1 MRAWW
6 VGFIGMAACTG
17 GDKAPDDMGDGGGDT
32 DADDGVVGFD
42 DFIDLADAPD
52 ITGDASCFQP
62 GADWASTTWLTQA
75 PTAGGEFPLTGL
87 VEDFESGDPVD
98 VPATV
103 QLWYSDD
110 ASGSSDVSATTDVSG
125 IVTFDAVPTC
135 QTMTYK
141 VTTDPVL
148 DETKTTFK
156 AHQVYSPPAGGTIS
170 DATFLS
176 VSSTTY
182 QLIPSI
188 LGVSIDD
195 DRAVIAGTAFDCT
208 RDPSLPTD
216 DDSGK
221 IEGAQVIVYDENGQ
235 IPPSLTVN
243 YFVDDFP
250 NRDQQHTSP
259 DGLWVASNVPAG
271 NLRVEMWAKVAGT
284 PTLLGATHILSEA
297 GSINIANIFTGY
309 GDGVKYPSV
318 CE

>member
-1 MRAWW
+1 MRARW
-6 VGFIGMAACTG
+6 VVMLGLAACSG
-17 GDKAPDDMGDGGGDT
+17 GEKTLDDLGDGTPDT
-32 DADDGVVGFD
+32 AAGPPQFD

-52 ITGDASCFQP
+52 ISGDAACFTP
-62 GADWASTTWLTQA
+62 AGNWEDTTWLTQDVA
-75 PTAGGEFPLTGL
+75 PGASGTLSGL
-87 VEDFESGDPVD
+87 VEDFESGDAVD

-103 QLWYSDD
+103 QLWFTDD
-110 ASGSSDVSATTDVSG
+110 ANGPSDASASTDVSG
-125 IVTFDAVPTC
+125 IVAFDAVPTC

-141 VTTDPVL
+141 VTTDPLL
-148 DETKTTFK
+148 DETRTTYK
-156 AHQVYSPPAGGTIS
+156 AHQVYSPAGGDGAIPA
-170 DATFLS
+170 ATFLS

-188 LGVSIDD
+188 LGVTIDD
-195 DRAVIAGTAFDCT
+195 DKAVIAGTAFDCT
-208 RDPSLPTD
+208 RDPSLPTA

-221 IEGAQVIVYDENGQ
+221 IEGAQVIVYDENGE

-250 NRDQQHTSP
+250 NRDQKHTSK

-271 NLRVEMWAKVAGT
+271 NLRVEMWAKVGGAV
-284 PTLLGATHILSEA
+284 TLLGATQILSEA

-309 GDGVKYPSV
+309 GDGVKFPTV

>member
-1 MRAWW
+1 MRARW
-6 VGFIGMAACTG
+6 VVVMGVAACSG
-17 GDKAPDDMGDGGGDT
+17 GTEQVDGKV
-32 DADDGVVGFD
+32 ADDVTGVTDTVVGFE

-52 ITGDASCFQP
+52 ISGDGACFTP
-62 GADWASTTWLTQA
+62 GADWASTTWLTQDVA
-75 PTAGGEFPLTGL
+75 PGESGALSGL
-87 VEDFESGDPVD
+87 VEDFESGDAVD

-110 ASGSSDVSATTDVSG
+110 ASGTSDASATTDVSG
-125 IVTFDAVPTC
+125 IVAFDAVPSC

-141 VTTDPVL
+141 VTTDPLL

-156 AHQVYSPPAGGTIS
+156 AHQVYSPPAGGTIAG
-170 DATFLS
+170 ATFLS

-195 DRAVIAGTAFDCT
+195 DKAVIAGTAFDCT

-250 NRDQQHTSP
+250 NRDQLHTSP
-259 DGLWVASNVPAG
+259 DGLWVASNVPPG

-284 PTLLGATHILSEA
+284 PTLLGATQILSEA

-309 GDGVKYPSV
+309 GDGVKFPTV